1 MPVHSLLDINLLP
14 KDSFE
19 QSSLGRTMK
28 WMLTG
33 GRAIV
38 VITEFAV
45 IIAFGSRF
53 WFDKTLND
61 LNETVDQKQSV
72 VESFSEVETKMRD
85 ILSRE
90 EMVILTNRGNY
101 DVNGVFT
108 SLKVATPVEVTFQQ
122 VSVGKSGL
130 TIDGIAKSEAS
141 FAGFL
146 ANMTRNPKIASMAL
160 GETKFS
166 QRSGEISFSLM
177 ANLATKEAKK

>member
-61 LNETVDQKQSV
+61 LNETVNQKQSV
-72 VESFSEVETKMRD
+72 VESFNEVETKMRD

-90 EMVILTNRGNY
+90 EVVNQFEKSKY
-101 DVNGVFT
+101 DINGVFA
-108 SLKVATPVEVTFQQ
+108 SLKVATPMEVVFSRI
-122 VSVGKSGL
+122 SVGESGL
-130 TIDGIAKSEAS
+130 MMDGSAKSEAS

-146 ANMTRNPKIASMAL
+146 ANMTRNPKIVSMSL

-166 QRSGEISFSLM
+166 QRSGEISFSLV
-177 ANLATKEAKK
+177 AELGTKGGAK